1 MPVFW
6 NYLIDALW
14 SIPCKNGL
22 TCGTCGVSHAQVV
35 YPKIT
40 KWSIP
45 RTSGLS
51 QKNVGRKSGLSLISK
66 LVFITFLYTYAYSY
80 TSTLPMW
87 YTNVLVGISSSEW
100 PWIYH
105 LERKNACFVFRWSI
119 PCFGIDHSCTEKIVS
134 VQKWSNLKMTILN
147 KLLHL
152 VTWNFHR
159 M

>member
-1 MPVFW
+1 MWCIPRASGLSQ
-6 NYLIDALW
+6 NY
-14 SIPCKNGL
+14 KM
-22 TCGTCGVSHAQVV
+22 V
-35 YPKIT
+35 YPTHTWYMWCIPRASGLSQNY

-87 YTNVLVGISSSEW
+87 YTNVIVGISSSEW